1 MSLGVDVGGT
11 FTDVVLWDGVRL
23 VVGKTAST
31 PDQSVGVLSGSR
43 QVLAGGSVS
52 TLVHGTTVAT
62 NALLERKGAPTA
74 LITNDGFLDVIAI
87 GRQDR
92 PSLYDSFADR
102 PVPLVAA
109 EHRFGLDSSNL
120 GSANF
125 DALRAAIVGN
135 GLVSVAVCL
144 MYSFV
149 DDVAEQRIREELAG
163 LGLPISLSS
172 EIVPEFREFE
182 RTSTTVLNAY
192 LTPPMK
198 AYLDNLAVGVAG
210 SNIAEEV
217 LVMRSSGGLMS
228 LKKSASLPAAAL
240 LSGPAGGVIATAA
253 LARDLGYDRVVAF
266 DMGGTSTDVCRI
278 ESGEPEV
285 RFHREVAGYPCL
297 MPSVA
302 VHTVGAGGGSIAWVD
317 PGGAL
322 RVGPQSAGATP
333 GPACYRKGGSQP
345 TVTDANVV
353 LGRIAP
359 DALLAGEVAIDVEA
373 AVSAVSALGEG
384 LNLNAVTTAEGI
396 LRVAE
401 AHMGRAIRA
410 VSIEEGADPREARL
424 VAFGGA
430 GGLHATQLARTLDM
444 RGVVVPPMAGVFSA
458 FGLLLAPP
466 RNDASHT
473 VHLSEGD
480 DLESA
485 VEAVADVAV
494 EGLVAMAVD
503 LHAVSATAD
512 VRYVGQAHE
521 TSVGISPKTSW
532 AEVEQRF
539 TDAHITRNGF
549 SRPGDPIELVTV
561 RASAVGTP
569 TLTWDQISFSPGPPV
584 DSSQRSVVFDGTGHQ
599 ALVVQRGS
607 LAPGDVVIGPAIVEE
622 SESTTVLAPGDRLT
636 VHSNG
641 ALEISW

>member
-11 FTDVVLWDGVRL
+11 FTDIVLWDGEQL
-23 VVGKTAST
+23 VVGKTVST
-31 PDQSVGVLSGSR
+31 RDQSEGVLNGSR
-43 QVLAGGSVS
+43 RVLDGRSVE
-52 TLVHGTTVAT
+52 TLIHGTTVAT

-74 LITNDGFLDVIAI
+74 LITTDGFADVIAI

-102 PVPLVAA
+102 PAPLVASA
-109 EHRFGLDSSNL
+109 HRFGVDGSNLDSVDFEGL
-120 GSANF
+120 K
-125 DALRAAIVGN
+125 AAISGY
-135 GLVSVAVCL
+135 GLDSIGVCL

-149 DDVAEQRIREELAG
+149 DASAEQRIRAELTG

-192 LTPPMK
+192 LTPAMK
-198 AYLDNLAVGVAG
+198 AYLDSLAVRITQ
-210 SNIAEEV
+210 SSIAQDV

-228 LKKSASLPAAAL
+228 LEKAASLPAAAL

-253 LARDLGYDRVVAF
+253 LASALGDDRVVAF

-278 ESGEPEV
+278 EAGEPEV
-285 RFHREVAGYPCL
+285 RFNREVAGHPCL

-317 PGGAL
+317 SGGAL

-333 GPACYRKGGSQP
+333 GPACYSKGGTEP

-353 LGRIAP
+353 LGRISP
-359 DALLAGEVAIDVEA
+359 EALLAGEVAVDVEA
-373 AVSAVSALGEG
+373 AASAVGRLGRVLG
-384 LNLNAVTTAEGI
+384 LDLVATAEGI

-401 AHMGRAIRA
+401 AHMERAIRA
-410 VSIEEGADPREARL
+410 VSIEEGADPRAARL

-430 GGLHATQLARTLDM
+430 GGLHATNLAKSLDM
-444 RGVVVPPMAGVFSA
+444 SGVVVPPMAGVFSA

-473 VHLSEGD
+473 VHLSEGA
-480 DLESA
+480 DLRTAMEEVS
-485 VEAVADVAV
+485 EVAV
-494 EGLVAMAVD
+494 KGLLAMGVE
-503 LHAVSATAD
+503 LHDVRATAD

-521 TSVGISPKTSW
+521 TSIAASPHTSW
-532 AEVEQRF
+532 AEVEERF
-539 TDAHITRNGF
+539 TAAHVLRNGF
-549 SRPGDPIELVTV
+549 SRPGDEIELVTV
-561 RASAVGTP
+561 RASAVGVP
-569 TLTWDQISFSPGPPV
+569 TLTWDQVRYPPGNPGAH
-584 DSSQRSVVFDGTGHQ
+584 STRLVVFEGEAFETKIVQRG
-599 ALVVQRGS
+599 ALVVGEE
-607 LAPGDVVIGPAIVEE
+607 LAGPAIVEE
-622 SESTTVLAPGDRLT
+622 DESTTVLAPGDRLA
-636 VHSNG
+636 VHSSG